1 MSNHLIPK
9 RGCPFEKFFLL
20 QKSSLFHRS
29 QIRKRMNVRK
39 YGIEVSLPPSLV
51 PAALFLFPGWLG
63 LYILAIHEDIR
74 PERLKFF
81 IF

>member
-1 MSNHLIPK
+1 
-9 RGCPFEKFFLL
+9 
-20 QKSSLFHRS
+20 
-29 QIRKRMNVRK
+29 MNVLK

-74 PERLKFF
+74 PEKLKFF

>member
-1 MSNHLIPK
+1 MSSYLIPK

-29 QIRKRMNVRK
+29 QIRKRMNVLK
-39 YGIEVSLPPSLV
+39 YGIEVSLPPVL
-51 PAALFLFPGWLG
+51 AALFLFPGWLG

-74 PERLKFF
+74 PEKLKFF